1 MDVNVREIMDS
12 LEERITEEGKIIGAD
27 KEQKRIAKEL
37 LIKGIGINT
46 VIELTDIDREK
57 IEEYE
62 KGMFD
67 EKIRTAKE
75 MSKRGFDLGTIKSIT
90 GLADDKIKKLV
101 LTSSKKPP
109 P

>member
-1 MDVNVREIMDS
+1 MDVDEIFDRLDREF
-12 LEERITEEGKIIGAD
+12 TEEGKIIGAG
-27 KEQKRIAKEL
+27 KEQVRIAKEL
-37 LIKGIGINT
+37 LKKGICINT

-57 IEEYE
+57 IEEYG

-75 MSKRGFDLGTIKSIT
+75 MSKRGFDLDTIKSIT
-90 GLADDKIKKLV
+90 GLAGDKIKKMA
-101 LTSSKKPP
+101 LTSDKKPP